1 MQECPPLDEE
11 AAQGPLLLLAPHP
24 CFLNTWAPKFPVL
37 GSLGVKQ
44 TPFPPG
50 ICEVSFVC
58 CAGSQRHP
66 ELLEGPMG
74 GTVVGGTQW
83 AHHLPLVCCS
93 GLQGTGFLG

>member
-11 AAQGPLLLLAPHP
+11 AARGPLLLLAPHP

-74 GTVVGGTQW
+74 GLSLEV
-83 AHHLPLVCCS
+83 LS
-93 GLQGTGFLG
+93 GLITSHWSAALVFRGLAS